1 VTRRTGLA
9 VLFVAAFGVLTA
21 SAGVAA
27 DASTCRG
34 AAARD
39 PENPCFNA
47 TRSVSPTLA
56 RAAQE
61 SSSPCRPTTQKPEPI
76 CTFGAPVSKARDHI
90 ALIGDSHALHWR
102 AALEVVARAERWQG
116 HSITAPGCFFST
128 AVEVMFVGAREMCVA
143 WFDATRRWLAAHR
156 EIHTVFV
163 SQNADTPI
171 DVPAGESMIERKVEG
186 FRAAW
191 SALPKNVRRVIV
203 IRDTPASSA
212 ATQDCLKRV
221 IAARR
226 QRPGTA
232 CAFDRSTAVRQDIA
246 VTAVLRARSKR
257 YRHVDLTRFFCG
269 PRLCYPV
276 IGSTLVSR
284 DTYGHLTREY
294 AQSLGP
300 YLLDKVRGAL
310 AG

>member
-1 VTRRTGLA
+1 MTARTGFA
-9 VLFVAAFGVLTA
+9 VLLVAALGVVTVP
-21 SAGVAA
+21 AGIAA
-27 DASTCRG
+27 KPSTCRG

-39 PENPCFNA
+39 PDNPCFNA

-56 RAAQE
+56 AADLQT
-61 SSSPCRPTTQKPEPI
+61 SSPCRPTTQKPEPI
-76 CTFGAPVSKARDHI
+76 CTFGVPAAKARDHI

-102 AALEVVARAERWQG
+102 AALDVVANAERWEG

-171 DVPAGESMIERKVEG
+171 DVPAGENVTDRKVEG

-191 SALPKNVRRVIV
+191 SALPRNVRRVIV
-203 IRDTPASSA
+203 IRDTPASGA
-212 ATQDCLKRV
+212 ATLDCLKRA
-221 IAARR
+221 IAARK
-226 QRPGTA
+226 QRPGPA
-232 CAFDRSTAVRQDIA
+232 CAFDRATAVRKDYA
-246 VTAVLRARSKR
+246 VSAVMRARSTR
-257 YRHVDLTRFFCG
+257 YRYVDLTRFFCG
-269 PRLCYPV
+269 SRACYPV
-276 IGSTLVSR
+276 IGGTLVSR
-284 DTYGHLTREY
+284 DVYGHLTLEY
-294 AQSLGP
+294 ARSLGP
-300 YLLDKVRGAL
+300 YLLDKVRRAL